1 MATINSSTTHAM
13 KTGKS
18 KAGPPAPPP
27 PKLTTGIKTGSG
39 TNGKSAGTAAARRG
53 SVPPPLKAKQLAS
66 ATAIAALQG
75 EEVETK
81 KQWVQDLVRACT
93 GAPGSALNLMA
104 PHSASTSVTRR
115 AAAADLA
122 VAVKYLGRVFVMK
135 DCQLLVIL
143 QQTLFPEGIQQS
155 LLLRGSGNS
164 GVETYSDDESASVY
178 TGGRLKA
185 STSAVSLTSLLSEA
199 DLAGAT
205 TTANSINTDSKRGKT
220 NPPAAREGCLL
231 LLRALAEIVG
241 QPIEPFIVGAFLA
254 AALDE
259 CASAN
264 SAVREAAEDCSI
276 ALVQLANPAACRTIL
291 SPILLQ
297 TLRNTTEWRVKTAA
311 LERVQQVC
319 TTAPSFVQKLIPT
332 WIPVI
337 ASQVWDTKPQVSKAA
352 KLALTALC
360 HTNSNSDIK
369 PAIPA
374 VVNAICKP
382 SETNAAVSELMGTTF
397 VVPVNAPTLA
407 ILCPL
412 LARALKEKL
421 AIHKR
426 AACIVIANMSK
437 LVETPE
443 AVAPFGNLLVP
454 ELQKVAANVQFEE
467 IRDESLKALK
477 ALTKALGDQF
487 KAAVDQQQQQRP
499 DQTSTNPNQI
509 TMVGA
514 SISTSTAAGVAIQE
528 LEQEQARVEAEQAKI
543 QRERDEAAARDAA
556 LLAQEEL
563 EKQRFK
569 EAMDAQRRLDQLSTE
584 AVAAK
589 KADEAQ
595 KREMARLDPKAGGKC
610 QSCGL
615 KKCKKTCMFFSE

>member
-1 MATINSSTTHAM
+1 MATINASTTHSL
-13 KTGKS
+13 KVKGKA
-18 KAGPPAPPP
+18 AGPP
-27 PKLTTGIKTGSG
+27 KVGLTVSGSKPTKKVGG
-39 TNGKSAGTAAARRG
+39 TPAAAARRG
-53 SVPPPLKAKQLAS
+53 SVAPPLKAKQLAS
-66 ATAIAALQG
+66 ATAIAALQAQD
-75 EEVETK
+75 VEGK
-81 KQWVQDLVRACT
+81 KQSVQDLIRACT
-93 GAPGSALNLMA
+93 GAPASALNLMA

-122 VAVKYLGRVFVMK
+122 VAAKHLGLVFVLK
-135 DCQLLVIL
+135 ECQVLVLL

-155 LLLRGSGNS
+155 LLLRGSNNNNNADAF
-164 GVETYSDDESASVY
+164 SDDGSTSVA
-178 TGGRLKA
+178 TGGMLKA

-199 DLAGAT
+199 DYAT
-205 TTANSINTDSKRGKT
+205 TTAANSVNTDSRRGKT
-220 NPPAAREGCLL
+220 TPPAAREGCLL

-241 QPIEPFIVGAFLA
+241 KPVEPYIVGAFLA

-264 SAVREAAEDCSI
+264 SAVREAAEDCSV
-276 ALVQLANPAACRTIL
+276 ALVQVTNPVAFRTII

-319 TTAPSFVQKLIPT
+319 GTAPTQVHKLIPT
-332 WIPVI
+332 WIPAI
-337 ASQVWDTKPQVSKAA
+337 TNQVWDTKPQVSKAA
-352 KLALTALC
+352 RAALTAIC
-360 HTNSNSDIK
+360 ETNTNTDIK
-369 PAIPA
+369 PTIPA

-397 VVPVNAPTLA
+397 VIPVDAPTLA

-421 AIHKR
+421 ALHKR

-437 LVETPE
+437 LVETPQ

-467 IRDESLKALK
+467 IRDESLKALT
-477 ALTKALGDQF
+477 ALTKALGDQY
-487 KAAVDQQQQQRP
+487 KAVAEQQQQQGPDRPNP
-499 DQTSTNPNQI
+499 DQLSL
-509 TMVGA
+509 VGA
-514 SISTSTAAGVAIQE
+514 SISSTNGGRGESIQDTVAL

-543 QRERDEAAARDAA
+543 ERERQEAAARDAA
-556 LLAQEEL
+556 LQAQEE
-563 EKQRFK
+563 EERRRFK
-569 EAMDAQRRLDQLSTE
+569 EAMDAQRRLDQLETE
-584 AVAAK
+584 ALATK
-589 KADEAQ
+589 KAEEMQ
-595 KREMARLDPKAGGKC
+595 KREMERLNPKAGGKC

-615 KKCKKTCMFFSE
+615 KKCKKTCMFFSG